1 MPRQVGVGKW
11 ALGWGGKTD
20 YAGVQTRRGPVEGGP
35 GLAQGLPGAA
45 EGHAYVYV
53 CVRTRTHA
61 QVHVCVWIWPPRIPT
76 RGIVQGWSS
85 WRCGSPGR
93 GKRGPE
99 V

>member
-1 MPRQVGVGKW
+1 MPRQVGVSKW

-53 CVRTRTHA
+53 CVRMRTHTGA
-61 QVHVCVWIWPPRIPT
+61 CLCVDLASKNSHERDCA
-76 RGIVQGWSS
+76 RLEQLEGRVS
-85 WRCGSPGR
+85 WERREGA
-93 GKRGPE
+93 
-99 V
+99 